1 MYDVSLT
8 EIEGGPQVRS
18 RPPHFG
24 LSSDRVLTGSS
35 MSSNTT
41 GSTASTAIDGSTD
54 SGYGSMT
61 SSGTL
66 NAHVE
71 LLRIECEE
79 LGFGGLPQTQ
89 STLGKVSDMEILPSI
104 LDEDIGCSASQLA
117 PPEADFMRSV
127 AYPKPI
133 VSGDVSASTERLPPL
148 TIDDTDE
155 VPTYMHSGRPCMDNE
170 TQKGFEF
177 VTKAAE
183 LYSSSCISA
192 NSLVR
197 ILNINLMI
205 PLQDVKRIQCQSSSS
220 QPSIFFLTV
229 VAFHHQIVPHILL
242 VQSQPSPMAEKGN
255 GALYVKQSVFFE
267 CYHAEVVMKP
277 MISRKREFLTWVR
290 ESKHRSQRFQHAI
303 F

>member
-1 MYDVSLT
+1 MYDDSLT

-35 MSSNTT
+35 MTSNTT
-41 GSTASTAIDGSTD
+41 GSTTSTATGGTTD

-61 SSGTL
+61 STGTFD
-66 NAHVE
+66 AHLE

-89 STLGKVSDMEILPSI
+89 STLGKVSDMEIRPSI
-104 LDEDIGCSASQLA
+104 LDEEIDCSVAQLA
-117 PPEADFMRSV
+117 GLEADFMRSV

-133 VSGDVSASTERLPPL
+133 VSGDVSESTERLPPSL
-148 TIDDTDE
+148 TFDDTDE

-177 VTKAAE
+177 VAEAEE
-183 LYSSSCISA
+183 LYSSSCIST

-197 ILNINLMI
+197 ILNINLTI
-205 PLQDVKRIQCQSSSS
+205 PLQDVKMILCQSSS
-220 QPSIFFLTV
+220 
-229 VAFHHQIVPHILL
+229 LL
-242 VQSQPSPMAEKGN
+242 PCVCFS
-255 GALYVKQSVFFE
+255 L
-267 CYHAEVVMKP
+267 
-277 MISRKREFLTWVR
+277 
-290 ESKHRSQRFQHAI
+290 
-303 F
+303 